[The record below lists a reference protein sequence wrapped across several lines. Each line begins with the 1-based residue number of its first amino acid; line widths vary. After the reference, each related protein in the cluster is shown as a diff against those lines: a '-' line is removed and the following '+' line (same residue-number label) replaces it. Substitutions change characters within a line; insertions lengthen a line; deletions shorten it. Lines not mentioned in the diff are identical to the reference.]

1 MFSSIHKYAS
11 NFYGGHGYF
20 TPIIP
25 SLYLSQNS
33 PLSSKKRDALNYV
46 HCFESLT
53 CKNLSYRKLRSATT
67 SLRVTRLKAPDDEKS
82 LLNKLNIKSRHV
94 YANTKIR
101 FLRAWHGNSER
112 WRSEG
117 QWLRKITVEF
127 KHPSKRCFI
136 PSSSALLLPRC
147 PYFFLHFFTSFATYA
162 PTYARV
168 QIFFPLHFLPFHL
181 LPRSFTLSPL
191 LFLLFSF
198 FFFSIEFLFSLH
210 SVVLNLRPSLDV
222 STRGLYCARLCPD
235 NPLHSFK
242 IVSRN

>member
-147 PYFFLHFFTSFATYA
+147 PYFFLHFFTSFATL
-162 PTYARV
+162 PTRACKF
-168 QIFFPLHFLPFHL
+168 FFPSIFSLFTSCHALLPF
-181 LPRSFTLSPL
+181 R
-191 LFLLFSF
+191 LFFFSF
-198 FFFSIEFLFSLH
+198 FLSSFFPSSFS
-210 SVVLNLRPSLDV
+210 SLC
-222 STRGLYCARLCPD
+222 TA
-235 NPLHSFK
+235 SF
-242 IVSRN
+242 